1 MSVGEQLAA
10 GAGTGPDGVQRHQS
24 FLVYDNFRWLKIC
37 FAIIVASILLYILDE
52 PYGPRYGG
60 TWAGYILG
68 IAGAGL
74 IFWLTWFG
82 YRKRSYIDL
91 HGRLVSRLSAHVYLG
106 LALIVVATLHTGFS
120 FGWNVHTL
128 AYVLM
133 CLVIAS
139 GVFGIF
145 SYVRYPRLMTE
156 NRANLATHEM
166 LSRIAGIND
175 ELRNAAVPLDD
186 ATALVVERAV
196 ESTAI
201 GGSPWRQ
208 ISGNYPGCATEAAL
222 AGVTAAEAK
231 VPPELEDAY
240 RRVHLLLDDKRAL
253 LRQIRTDI
261 SYKAM
266 MDVWLYV
273 HVPVTFA
280 LLAALVA
287 HILSVLFFIPLA
299 IRG

>member
-1 MSVGEQLAA
+1 MSIGDQLSA
-10 GAGTGPDGVQRHQS
+10 GDLTGPDGVQRHQS

-37 FAIIVASILLYILDE
+37 FAITLASILLYILDE

-74 IFWLTWFG
+74 IIWLTWFG

-106 LALIVVATLHTGFS
+106 LALIIVATLHTGFS

-128 AYVLM
+128 AYALM

-139 GVFGIF
+139 GVYGVF
-145 SYVRYPRLMTE
+145 SYVRYPRLMTD
-156 NRANLATHEM
+156 NRNNLTTHEM

-175 ELRNAAVPLDD
+175 ELRNASLPLDD
-186 ATALVVERAV
+186 TTAALVERAV
-196 ESTAI
+196 ETTDV

-208 ISGNYPGCATEAAL
+208 ISGKYPGCTTEAAL
-222 AGVTAAEAK
+222 AGVTAAEAS
-231 VPPELEDAY
+231 VTPELEEAY

-253 LRQIRTDI
+253 LHQIRTDI

-273 HVPVTFA
+273 HVPITFA
-280 LLAALVA
+280 LLAALFA

>member
-1 MSVGEQLAA
+1 MSIGEQLAA
-10 GAGTGPDGVQRHQS
+10 GAAGPEVQRHQS
-24 FLVYDNFRWLKIC
+24 FLVFDGFRWLKIC
-37 FAIIVASILLYILDE
+37 FAIILASIILYVLDN
-52 PYGPRYGG
+52 PYGSRYGG

-68 IAGAGL
+68 IAGAAL

-82 YRKRSYIDL
+82 YRKRSYVDL

-106 LALIVVATLHTGFS
+106 LALIVVATLHTGFH
-120 FGWNVHTL
+120 FGWNIHTL

-156 NRANLATHEM
+156 NRANLTTHEM
-166 LSRIAGIND
+166 LSHIAGIND

-186 ATALVVERAV
+186 ATATLVERAV
-196 ESTAI
+196 ESTDI

-208 ISGNYPGCATEAAL
+208 LSGNYPGCATEAAL
-222 AGVTAAEAK
+222 ARVTIAESN
-231 VPPELEDAY
+231 VDPGLEEPY

-273 HVPVTFA
+273 HVPITFA
-280 LLAALVA
+280 LLAALLA
-287 HILSVLFFIPLA
+287 HIVSVLFFIPVDL
-299 IRG
+299 RG

>member
-1 MSVGEQLAA
+1 MSVSDQLAA
-10 GAGTGPDGVQRHQS
+10 AGVNRTERHQS
-24 FLVYDNFRWLKIC
+24 FLVYGGFFYLKIA
-37 FAIIVASILLYILDE
+37 FAVMLASLILYIVDR
-52 PYGPRYGG
+52 PYGGRYGG

-74 IFWLTWFG
+74 IVWLTWFG
-82 YRKRSYIDL
+82 YRKRSYVDL

-106 LALIVVATLHTGFS
+106 LALLVVATLHTGFE

-128 AYVLM
+128 AYALM
-133 CLVIAS
+133 VLVIAS

-145 SYVRYPRLMTE
+145 TYGRYPALMTE
-156 NRANLATHEM
+156 NRGNLTTHEM
-166 LSRIAGIND
+166 LSRIAGLND

-186 ATALVVERAV
+186 ATATLVERAV
-196 ESTAI
+196 ETTDV

-208 ISGNYPGCATEAAL
+208 LSGKYPGCATEAAL
-222 AGVTAAEAK
+222 AGIATAERN
-231 VPPELEDAY
+231 VPPELEEAY
-240 RRVHLLLDDKRAL
+240 RGVHVLLDNKRAL
-253 LRQIRTDI
+253 LRQIRLDT

-266 MDVWLYV
+266 MEVWLYV

-280 LLAALVA
+280 LLAALLA
-287 HILSVLFFIPLA
+287 HVVSVLFFIPVA

>member
-1 MSVGEQLAA
+1 MSVGEQLATGGGA
-10 GAGTGPDGVQRHQS
+10 GADGVQRHQS
-24 FLVYDNFRWLKIC
+24 FLVYDHFRWLKIC
-37 FAIIVASILLYILDE
+37 FALILASIVLYVLDE
-52 PYGPRYGG
+52 PYGSRYGG

-68 IAGAGL
+68 ITGAAL

-82 YRKRSYIDL
+82 YRKRSYVDL

-156 NRANLATHEM
+156 NRGNLTTHEM
-166 LSRIAGIND
+166 LSHIAGIND

-186 ATALVVERAV
+186 ATAALVERAV
-196 ESTAI
+196 ETTDI
-201 GGSPWRQ
+201 GGSPMRQ
-208 ISGNYPGCATEAAL
+208 ISGKYPGCTTEAAL
-222 AGVTAAEAK
+222 AGVTAAEAN
-231 VPPELEDAY
+231 VTPELEEPY

-273 HVPVTFA
+273 HVPITFA
-280 LLAALVA
+280 LLAALIA
-287 HILSVLFFIPLA
+287 HILAVLFFIPLA
-299 IRG
+299 IRS

>member
-37 FAIIVASILLYILDE
+37 FAIILASILLYILDE